1 MSIAIST
8 SSVLCIFLKYVFL
21 IFLLYLNSK
30 NLVLIDTS
38 TFSVPL
44 PSHKDQPKTVNKKVP
59 QTESKPT
66 AKQSDTGPK
75 VTSQQ
80 PTKQEKTTPSSK
92 QPQKTTKASNSES
105 QKDQQKTKVNPKQT
119 SKSSASSI
127 KPTSFGLPQT
137 VPKLEK
143 VTPYEFI
150 SAWNSLKQST
160 DMQPYADLLRQ
171 IPPADLPKG

>member
-1 MSIAIST
+1 M
-8 SSVLCIFLKYVFL
+8 
-21 IFLLYLNSK
+21 
-30 NLVLIDTS
+30 
-38 TFSVPL
+38 
-44 PSHKDQPKTVNKKVP
+44 PSHKDQPKTVNKKVS
-59 QTESKPT
+59 ESKPT

-80 PTKQEKTTPSSK
+80 PIKQEKTTPPSK
-92 QPQKTTKASNSES
+92 QPQKTTKSANSES
-105 QKDQQKTKVNPKQT
+105 QKDQKKTKVNPSQT

-143 VTPYEFI
+143 ATPYEFL
-150 SAWNSLKQST
+150 SAWNALKQST
-160 DMQPYADLLRQ
+160 DVQPYADLLRQ